1 MSVSPLPPLS
11 PPQDLGAG
19 SAEGAAA
26 GRAPVTL
33 RLVIPASQCGS
44 LIGKAGAKIR
54 EIREVR
60 PGPARGEAKPRG
72 GGGPVARPTARVP
85 PRFPRSDAGG
95 RASPHRSH
103 KGPGRG
109 WGESERHRSPP
120 LPPQQPPLPPLEH
133 GGSGAGGWRP
143 PAQLHRARR
152 HRLGGA
158 GHHHPVRQ
166 ADLRRHPGGSRPAPG
181 TAAPWEHPC
190 PARRRCGRQQVL
202 EWGGG
207 TRPHLI
213 PSTSFPPYLVASEG
227 GHHPLPPRALPGH
240 HPALCQPGK
249 GPGASAGKGWPWWAR
264 GLGAG
269 VSLLSPVP
277 PWSPADTHC
286 PPQGFSMQ
294 GQYGGVSPA
303 EVSVSHPLS
312 LSPVLG
318 HCWDPGGCPRGH
330 EVCASPQLGRGVRYT
345 GCQSPAWGIR
355 GLCHHP

>member
-1 MSVSPLPPLS
+1 M
-11 PPQDLGAG
+11 
-19 SAEGAAA
+19 
-26 GRAPVTL
+26 
-33 RLVIPASQCGS
+33 
-44 LIGKAGAKIR
+44 
-54 EIREVR
+54 
-60 PGPARGEAKPRG
+60 
-72 GGGPVARPTARVP
+72 
-85 PRFPRSDAGG
+85 GG
-95 RASPHRSH
+95 RRPHRSPH
-103 KGPGRG
+103 GSGATALPEKRRRRQSITPQKSWEGLG
-109 WGESERHRSPP
+109 GEREASQPP
-120 LPPQQPPLPPLEH
+120 PSPQQPPLPPPEH

-190 PARRRCGRQQVL
+190 PARRCCGKQQVL

-207 TRPHLI
+207 TRPHVI
-213 PSTSFPPYLVASEG
+213 PSTSFPPFPVASEG

-249 GPGASAGKGWPWWAR
+249 GLGDGKGGLWWAW
-264 GLGAG
+264 GLGVG

-277 PWSPADTHC
+277 PWPPADTHRR

-303 EVSVSHPLS
+303 EVSPVPVPCAGAPLG
-312 LSPVLG
+312 P
-318 HCWDPGGCPRGH
+318 PGGVPVGTRCVPEPSLGDQGALPSPLTPPSPPNARAGH
-330 EVCASPQLGRGVRYT
+330 EAAAAVGAHGALHAPGPPTLHGAR
-345 GCQSPAWGIR
+345 
-355 GLCHHP
+355 

>member
-1 MSVSPLPPLS
+1 MSVCPPLSPLS

-60 PGPARGEAKPRG
+60 TGMPGPVRGEAKIWG
-72 GGGPVARPTARVP
+72 GGGPIARPTARVP
-85 PRFPRSDAGG
+85 PRSPRSDAGG
-95 RASPHRSH
+95 RASPT
-103 KGPGRG
+103 KVLGGAGGRARG
-109 WGESERHRSPP
+109 IAAPL
-120 LPPQQPPLPPLEH
+120 LPPQQPPLPPPEH

-166 ADLRRHPGGSRPAPG
+166 ADLRRHPGGSCPAPG

-190 PARRRCGRQQVL
+190 PARWCCGKQQVL

-213 PSTSFPPYLVASEG
+213 PSTSFPPFPVASEG

-249 GPGASAGKGWPWWAR
+249 G
-264 GLGAG
+264 
-269 VSLLSPVP
+269 
-277 PWSPADTHC
+277 
-286 PPQGFSMQ
+286 
-294 GQYGGVSPA
+294 
-303 EVSVSHPLS
+303 
-312 LSPVLG
+312 
-318 HCWDPGGCPRGH
+318 
-330 EVCASPQLGRGVRYT
+330 
-345 GCQSPAWGIR
+345 AWGR
-355 GLCHHP
+355 